1 MSTLTHG
8 YKGMRVLMTLNWD
21 RLFFAAAL
29 FAALKAGSYFALLG
43 VN

>member
-1 MSTLTHG
+1 MAAITHG
-8 YKGMRVLMTLNWD
+8 YRGMRVLMTLNWD

-29 FAALKAGSYFALLG
+29 FAALKVGSYIALLG